1 MESNT
6 DVRITSIV
14 SQQTFLEMDE
24 LEKKLERSVL
34 LSRELI
40 NNMNELS
47 KFFPKIKEDQI
58 IHDKN
63 FVSNH
68 V

>member
-1 MESNT
+1 MFIINFKIKKNMESNT
-6 DVRITSIV
+6 DARIASIV
-14 SQQTFLEMDE
+14 SQQAFLEMDE

-47 KFFPKIKEDQI
+47 KFFHKIKED
-58 IHDKN
+58 
-63 FVSNH
+63 
-68 V
+68 

>member
-1 MESNT
+1 MFIINFKIKKNMESNT

-14 SQQTFLEMDE
+14 SQQAFLEMDE

-47 KFFPKIKEDQI
+47 KFFPKIKED
-58 IHDKN
+58 
-63 FVSNH
+63 
-68 V
+68 

>member
-40 NNMNELS
+40 NNMGELS
-47 KFFPKIKEDQI
+47 KFFPKIKED
-58 IHDKN
+58 
-63 FVSNH
+63 
-68 V
+68 

>member
-1 MESNT
+1 MFIINFKIKKNMESNT

-47 KFFPKIKEDQI
+47 KFFPKIKED
-58 IHDKN
+58 
-63 FVSNH
+63 
-68 V
+68 

>member
-1 MESNT
+1 MGSNT
-6 DVRITSIV
+6 DARITSIV
-14 SQQTFLEMDE
+14 SQQAFLEMEE

-47 KFFPKIKEDQI
+47 KFFPKIKED
-58 IHDKN
+58 
-63 FVSNH
+63 
-68 V
+68 

>member
-1 MESNT
+1 MFIINFKIKKNMESNT

-14 SQQTFLEMDE
+14 SQQAFLEMDE

-40 NNMNELS
+40 NNMSELS
-47 KFFPKIKEDQI
+47 KFFPKIKED
-58 IHDKN
+58 
-63 FVSNH
+63 
-68 V
+68 

>member
-1 MESNT
+1 MFIINFKIKKNMESNT

-40 NNMNELS
+40 KNMNELS
-47 KFFPKIKEDQI
+47 KFFPKIKED
-58 IHDKN
+58 
-63 FVSNH
+63 
-68 V
+68 